1 MPRPTPFHP
10 RTSELCTSLLYKEW
24 AGCYAVR
31 RYDVY
36 HEREYYAL
44 RHQATV
50 MDATPLY
57 KYEVKGPDAAALLS
71 RVMVRGFMKAKPGR
85 VAYVCWCDQHG
96 KVLDDGTV
104 TRLGEE
110 HFRVTS
116 ADPALAWLQRNAR
129 GLTVQV
135 NDISRTLGALALQG
149 PRSCEILR
157 QIIGPSVA
165 DLAFFGAIA
174 VNYQLDGKSVEGV
187 VTRTGYTGDLGYEL
201 WIEAE
206 HALFLWDAL
215 MEAGRIHGL
224 LPMGLDALD
233 VARVEAGFLLGGVD
247 YTSARTAFIER
258 QKSTPFELGFDWM
271 VKLKRPD
278 FVGKAAL
285 CSEKE
290 RGPARRFVGL
300 EIHWDD
306 FADIHEAFGLPPHL
320 TPETCREGVPLYA
333 GQRQVGY
340 ATSRTFSPL
349 LKKYLALATL
359 QSGHAEPGTEL
370 QIEVTCEYERKVA
383 RATVRE
389 LPFYN
394 PERKKAKSPLAPA
407 REGPV

>member
-1 MPRPTPFHP
+1 MARSFDAVIVGGGHNGLACAAYLA
-10 RTSELCTSLLYKEW
+10 RAGKKVLALERRHVLGGAAVSEELFPGFIYSVCSYVVSLLRPWIIRDLE
-24 AGCYAVR
+24 
-31 RYDVY
+31 
-36 HEREYYAL
+36 
-44 RHQATV
+44 
-50 MDATPLY
+50 
-57 KYEVKGPDAAALLS
+57 LS
-71 RVMVRGFMKAKPGR
+71 RF
-85 VAYVCWCDQHG
+85 
-96 KVLDDGTV
+96 
-104 TRLGEE
+104 
-110 HFRVTS
+110 
-116 ADPALAWLQRNAR
+116 
-129 GLTVQV
+129 GLEM
-135 NDISRTLGALALQG
+135 I
-149 PRSCEILR
+149 PH
-157 QIIGPSVA
+157 
-165 DLAFFGAIA
+165 
-174 VNYQLDGKSVEGV
+174 
-187 VTRTGYTGDLGYEL
+187 TGDLGYEL